1 MVTAGELTE
10 FASGL
15 QFPEGPIALDDGS
28 LLVVEIAR
36 GTLSRITP
44 GGAIQI
50 IAQLGGGPNGAA
62 LGPDGRC
69 YLCNNGGVAFQQG
82 KGRYIPVGPAPDHA
96 GGWIEAVDLTTG
108 KAERLYDTC
117 DGHRLVA
124 PNDIVFDATGG
135 FWFTDLGTTHGR
147 DRRSD
152 PGALYYA
159 AADGS
164 SISQAIFPLD
174 GPNGV
179 GLSPD
184 GTGLY
189 VAESNTGRLWAFG
202 VEAPGKL
209 KNYAGMPPWKRG
221 NLLWTPGYYAMFDSL
236 AVDDE
241 GFIYVA
247 DIPYGGLSVVSPQGV
262 LVEQIA
268 TGDELTTNICFGAV
282 QRDTIF
288 ITLSSTGRIAFGKSK
303 RKGLRLHWTA

>member
-1 MVTAGELTE
+1 MTAGALTE

-36 GTLSRITP
+36 GTLSRITTS
-44 GGAIQI
+44 GTIQI

-69 YLCNNGGVAFQQG
+69 YVCNNGGVAFYRG
-82 KGRYIPVGPAPDHA
+82 KGRDIPMGPSPDHA
-96 GGWIEAVDLTTG
+96 GGWIEAVDLATG
-108 KAERLYDTC
+108 KAERLYDAC
-117 DGHRLVA
+117 NGQRLVA
-124 PNDIVFDATGG
+124 PNDIVFDAAGG

-159 AADGS
+159 AIDGS
-164 SISQAIFPLD
+164 SISEAVFPLD

-184 GTGLY
+184 GNRLY
-189 VAESNTGRLWAFG
+189 VTESNTGRLWAFD
-202 VEAPGKL
+202 VDAPGKL
-209 KNYAGMPPWKRG
+209 KSYAGMPPWKRG

-236 AVDDE
+236 AVDEE

-247 DIPYGGLSVVSPQGV
+247 DIPYGGLSVVSPRGR
-262 LVEQIA
+262 LSEQIA
-268 TGDELTTNICFGAV
+268 TGDELTTNICFGGA
-282 QRDTIF
+282 QCNTMF
-288 ITLSSTGRIAFGKSK
+288 ITLSSTGKVACGISR
-303 RKGLRLHWTA
+303 RKGLRLPWTI